1 MKAGKWES
9 GFTMAP
15 VARKGTGNDG
25 VHWRAAEVQLRQEAG
40 QAELGDKKP

>member
-1 MKAGKWES
+1 MAAVIMKA
-9 GFTMAP
+9 T
-15 VARKGTGNDG
+15 RKDG